1 MIFLNKKLIIVF
13 KTLINITYM
22 RFGSF
27 SILLNENEY
36 STFGI
41 KPTINDESKP
51 LFKITYLKEGNM
63 GDIKYSDILIKQNDY
78 IVKIYKE
85 NMLID
90 LNNKSLINYLKNGIE
105 KYDEYKVNNLFTNIL
120 YNSLNLTGYFLE
132 NLGDFD
138 LFDSLKQLI
147 ELDTN
152 NIWIIDTNK
161 RINEFIIHM
170 CEALEYLKDQTICH
184 LDIKPENIVYNNR
197 QILIPFG
204 KRFKLVDFGF
214 ADKYPFTRYA
224 NKVCGSIN
232 YVPYYTSKKDTYSWI
247 INNKTNDWLFNPIL
261 RKYIHYIYRYN
272 ASPELIYKTDIY
284 SMGVV
289 FNQLIYYL
297 NYYMKHKKLNFSNN
311 REIKN
316 LIEHMTHKDIILRFY
331 PSDCIKYLDTS
342 YTSYT
347 SDTID
352 NSDTIDTCP
361 SIFELFNC
369 CKK

>member
-51 LFKITYLKEGNM
+51 LFKITYLKDGNM

-138 LFDSLKQLI
+138 LFDCLKQLI

-214 ADKYPFTRYA
+214 ADKYPFDRYSH
-224 NKVCGSIN
+224 NMCGSVN
-232 YVPYYTSKKDTYSWI
+232 YTPYYSVQNKIHNWS
-247 INNKTNDWLFNPIL
+247 INNKPNDWLLNPIT
-261 RKYIHYIYRYN
+261 KQYIHYIYRNYYN
-272 ASPELIYKTDIY
+272 PELIYKTDVY

-289 FNQLIYYL
+289 FNQLIFYINSY
-297 NYYMKHKKLNFSNN
+297 KIGKKLDVINDANITSLINN
-311 REIKN
+311 
-316 LIEHMTHKDIILRFY
+316 MTHKDITKRFY
-331 PSDCIKYLDTS
+331 PSNCIHYLNGDKS
-342 YTSYT
+342 LESL
-347 SDTID
+347 D
-352 NSDTIDTCP
+352 NNSNLYK
-361 SIFELFNC
+361 IFGC